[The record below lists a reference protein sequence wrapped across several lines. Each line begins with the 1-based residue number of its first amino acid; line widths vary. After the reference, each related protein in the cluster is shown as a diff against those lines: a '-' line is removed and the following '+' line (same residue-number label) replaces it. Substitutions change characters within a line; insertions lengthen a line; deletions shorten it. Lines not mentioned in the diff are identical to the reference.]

1 MPHTD
6 AVFSIARKICEREP
20 LDPME
25 DLDVNMAI
33 WGIFLNTTL
42 QAAVHFGQDYEVNLR
57 FVKNHLWN
65 SVEQLFNETGRLIR
79 DQTEITGVTTIDFKE
94 LTWRSTSLVCSR
106 AYQITN
112 AKTYIF
118 FDSVL
123 CVGKMGDD
131 PIAAWKNEIKWY
143 SENNHLKELHRID
156 DMPTEFEW
164 KIFPGITTLGLLEKI
179 QDLMKDVQ
187 CEPDQ
192 FNDRIIMSMFN
203 DIARGEKGN
212 TERCEYNSQTVAEYA
227 RRFPRGQWSFLGA
240 GSEKKWYGT
249 YSDKP
254 DGS

>member
-1 MPHTD
+1 
-6 AVFSIARKICEREP
+6 
-20 LDPME
+20 
-25 DLDVNMAI
+25 
-33 WGIFLNTTL
+33 
-42 QAAVHFGQDYEVNLR
+42 
-57 FVKNHLWN
+57 
-65 SVEQLFNETGRLIR
+65 
-79 DQTEITGVTTIDFKE
+79 
-94 LTWRSTSLVCSR
+94 
-106 AYQITN
+106 
-112 AKTYIF
+112 
-118 FDSVL
+118 
-123 CVGKMGDD
+123 MGDD
-131 PIAAWKNEIKWY
+131 PIAAWKNKIKWY

-227 RRFPRGQWSFLGA
+227 RRFPRGQWSFLGV